1 MTSKLDFAA
10 NPFTANNYI
19 NETAHHPIKLIAATE
34 DAEANTFQMMA
45 IRYNTV
51 MAEDILYNYTS
62 QQEIPLQEL
71 N

>member
-34 DAEANTFQMMA
+34 DAESKYLPDAWAVGLSIAKQPSQL
-45 IRYNTV
+45 
-51 MAEDILYNYTS
+51 DISL
-62 QQEIPLQEL
+62 
-71 N
+71 